1 MRSSSGRHKQYTAQL
16 GSSTSSGRTMVVSDR
31 SATSS
36 QPSIGG
42 ALLSL
47 LCDGLRVAASI
58 CFGVAATRPRRSS
71 LYRRSAAWRI
81 FACFVGAFGL
91 MLVLEVLFLPSGR
104 LRGLPGSVAAP
115 ASLSGPV
122 RVAAEALS
130 ALSVGLG
137 QLPERPEALRGLK
150 YLPNISVVMPCY
162 GHVAFQEEAI
172 ASVVHQE
179 YPPAEILVVDDGSE
193 DHCGEQAQ
201 KILTVT
207 LAAPRRRQVELLMKW
222 WGFGPGELAHFRDE
236 VIVTPNRGVA
246 HARNT
251 GIRRAR
257 GDWVVCLDADDMVSA
272 EYFSRGMQHVAASPG
287 TNLIYANQQFFY
299 ESRWQCS
306 MVKVAVLV
314 APQLATRGWSGCV
327 RRLAAALCTPEERP
341 GASDPTEKP
350 RLRRKATPKTPISRR
365 VCPSRQWTVPELRVD
380 DAIVRGPLPVMTLW
394 RRDLWEASPHGFDE
408 ALPKGHEDW
417 AFWLQLTRLP
427 LQPFKIDAFL
437 TQYAAHLCMHAM
449 RCERASCMH
458 ASPPPSPS
466 CCGVWRGRYR
476 FKRQSKMRD
485 REKANPE
492 VPRLMRTLFAD
503 LYPVR
508 QPCR

>member
-1 MRSSSGRHKQYTAQL
+1 
-16 GSSTSSGRTMVVSDR
+16 
-31 SATSS
+31 
-36 QPSIGG
+36 
-42 ALLSL
+42 
-47 LCDGLRVAASI
+47 
-58 CFGVAATRPRRSS
+58 
-71 LYRRSAAWRI
+71 
-81 FACFVGAFGL
+81 
-91 MLVLEVLFLPSGR
+91 MLVLEVIFLPSGR
-104 LRGLPGSVAAP
+104 LRGLPGSSAAP
-115 ASLSGPV
+115 TSLSGPV

-137 QLPERPEALRGLK
+137 ALPQRPEALRSLE

-162 GHVAFQEEAI
+162 GHIAFQEEAI

-201 KILTVT
+201 RILTAT

-222 WGFGPGELAHFRDE
+222 WGFGPGELSHFRDE

-257 GDWVVCLDADDMVSA
+257 GDWVVCLDADDMISA
-272 EYFSRGMQHVAASPG
+272 EYFLRGMEHVAARPG

-299 ESRWQCS
+299 ESRWQ
-306 MVKVAVLV
+306 
-314 APQLATRGWSGCV
+314 WN
-327 RRLAAALCTPEERP
+327 
-341 GASDPTEKP
+341 
-350 RLRRKATPKTPISRR
+350 
-365 VCPSRQWTVPELRVD
+365 VPELRVD

-394 RRDLWEASPHGFDE
+394 RRDLWEATPHGFDE

-427 LQPFKIDAFL
+427 LQPHKIDAFL
-437 TQYAAHLCMHAM
+437 TQ
-449 RCERASCMH
+449 
-458 ASPPPSPS
+458 
-466 CCGVWRGRYR
+466 YR

-508 QPCR
+508 KLLIDHHLLLSPRGFSESVQMDVSVSQHLHPHRSTPHLWVGMILQAKGDLRGAAAAYNRSKQLAQPFDWQGTFRLWKALLLLGDTEAAAREEEALLHLWGPVQFGWYRTDVDGDVVRHLPDPLLRDEMELEIEAGG